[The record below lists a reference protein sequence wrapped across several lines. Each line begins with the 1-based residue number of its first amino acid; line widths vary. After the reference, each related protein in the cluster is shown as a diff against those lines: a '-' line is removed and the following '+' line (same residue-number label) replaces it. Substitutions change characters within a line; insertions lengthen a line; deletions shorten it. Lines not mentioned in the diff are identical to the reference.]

1 VSWFQDNPQPSLD
14 LISSLASGPDAPI
27 VDIGGGAS
35 RLVDALLDQGF
46 RALSV
51 LDLSLAALRLAQER
65 LSGRAQ
71 AVRWI
76 AADAT
81 QWTPNR
87 PQDIWHDRAAFH
99 FLIAPD
105 ERAAYVARMA
115 EALRPGGHA
124 VIGAFAPDG
133 PERCSGLPVA
143 RYDFESLAREL
154 GPAFVP
160 VSTRPH
166 AHVTPAGVE
175 QRFLFSVFRRA

>member
-14 LISSLASGPDAPI
+14 LISDLASGPDAPI

-35 RLVDALLDQGF
+35 RLVDALLDRGF

-51 LDLSLAALRLAQER
+51 LDLSPSALHLAQDRLGER
-65 LSGRAQ
+65 AK

-81 QWTPNR
+81 RWTPER

-99 FLIAPD
+99 FLIAP
-105 ERAAYVARMA
+105 EQRAAYVARMA
-115 EALRPGGHA
+115 AALRPGGHA

-143 RYDFESLAREL
+143 RYDVAALAREL
-154 GPAFVP
+154 GPAFIP

-166 AHVTPAGVE
+166 AHLTPAGVA